1 MMRKRLIA
9 FAAPLVLGS
18 VLTACS
24 GATGQHTAASTP
36 GRESGASPDTETA
49 AIVACYRAHGDPG
62 FPDPVY
68 DPGDGRWHFAI
79 SPASAPVST
88 QQACQHLFPAATP
101 SSPPVTQA
109 QFRKLVRFAQCVR
122 AHGLPSWPDPNPQ
135 GDFPLP
141 PAQMQKS
148 PAQEHAF
155 TACQRYEPSG
165 GISVVGAP

>member
-1 MMRKRLIA
+1 MMSKRLTA
-9 FAAPLVLGS
+9 LAVPLVLGAA
-18 VLTACS
+18 LTACS
-24 GATGQHTAASTP
+24 AGASTHTAASSP
-36 GRESGASPDTETA
+36 GRESGASPDANIA
-49 AIVACYRAHGDPG
+49 AIVGCYRAHGDPS

-88 QQACQHLFPAATP
+88 QQACQHLFPAVNP
-101 SSPPVTQA
+101 SPPVPQA
-109 QFRKLVRFAQCVR
+109 QFQKLVRFSQCVR

-135 GDFPLP
+135 GEFPLP
-141 PAQMQKS
+141 QSQMQKS

-165 GISVVGAP
+165 GVSVVAAP